1 MEISHRKKA
10 LVRTPSLAGY
20 PDVVT
25 GKKVGD
31 LTAGRYLLLHFFTG
45 GCINCIHMLAEL
57 ERADI
62 PENVVLVGI
71 HTGKFDRERDPAWV
85 KRLVGRLGIDHP
97 VVDDA
102 DAKLWEAF
110 AVRAWPTLVL
120 VSPEGYEI
128 ARASGEGTAEGILAR
143 FYAYSQEAEL
153 KRIRKKAVVSG
164 SARRA
169 FSKLHADERHL
180 YLSDIAEGAVHI
192 CTHHGRIFETIEG
205 FAEPQ
210 GLFARA
216 GKLYVA
222 DRAAGRIVAVDL
234 HDLSTRVL
242 AEGLRSPTGI
252 TGDGTGL
259 QIAVAGSHQ
268 IWQMDYDGRGLEV
281 MAGIG
286 AEGVRE
292 GDARNE
298 ALFAQPVDLDWL
310 EDTLYVIDAEGSA
323 LRAIENGRVTTPIGW
338 DLFTFGDRDGIGE
351 EVRLQHPEGLCA
363 GVGGCGNHRI
373 FICDTYNGKVK
384 VYDPLNGRVT
394 TLIEGLTDPVGV
406 CKTGCFLYVTELGA
420 SQVVRFDISTM
431 RKERMRIE

>member
-1 MEISHRKKA
+1 MEISHPKKA

-25 GKKVGD
+25 GKKVGE

-45 GCINCIHMLAEL
+45 GCINCIHLLAEL
-57 ERADI
+57 ERVDI
-62 PENVVLVGI
+62 PESMAVVGI
-71 HTGKFDRERDPAWV
+71 HTGKFDREKERAWV
-85 KRLVGRLGIDHP
+85 RRLTERLGIDHP
-97 VVDDA
+97 VVNDP
-102 DAKLWEAF
+102 DAKLWESF

-120 VSPEGYEI
+120 VSPDGYEI
-128 ARASGEGTAEGILAR
+128 ARASGEGSAEEILAR

-153 KRIRKKAVVSG
+153 ERLREKAVKSG
-164 SARRA
+164 SAVRA
-169 FSKLHADERHL
+169 FSKVHADERHL
-180 YLSDIAEGAVHI
+180 YLSDIGEGAVHV
-192 CTHHGRIFETIEG
+192 CTLHGRIFETVEG

-210 GLFARA
+210 GLFAKE

-222 DRAAGRIVAVDL
+222 DRAAGRILSVDL
-234 HDLSTRVL
+234 HDFSVRTL

-252 TGDGTGL
+252 TGDETGL

-268 IWQMDYDGRGLEV
+268 IWRMGYDGRGLEV
-281 MAGIG
+281 MAGLG

-292 GDARNE
+292 GGALTE
-298 ALFAQPVDLDWL
+298 ALFAQPTDLDWL
-310 EDTLYVIDAEGSA
+310 DDVLYVIDAEGSA

-338 DLFTFGDRDGIGE
+338 DLFTFGDRDGIGD

-394 TLIEGLTDPVGV
+394 TLMAGLRDPVGL
-406 CKTGCFLYVTELGA
+406 CKAGCFLYVTELGA
-420 SQVVRFDISTM
+420 ASVVRFDISTM
-431 RKERMRIE
+431 RKERMKIE